1 MPQPG
6 SAKPEGA
13 EASLPAD
20 ARNVF
25 LEDLSKVAGPLAAST
40 QTALAY
46 VSSEEQR
53 WLAADPGCACSQ
65 QPGEPRRVP
74 ERQPARA
81 RATS

>member
-13 EASLPAD
+13 QCLPAD

-46 VSSEEQR
+46 VCPEEHHWIAAHPAIRQR
-53 WLAADPGCACSQ
+53 
-65 QPGEPRRVP
+65 R
-74 ERQPARA
+74 
-81 RATS
+81 